1 MDINMEKI
9 LLVYLLAINIITFA
23 TYGIDKMKAKRNKWR
38 ISEATLLLLA
48 LCGGSL
54 GAWAGIKV
62 WHHKTKH
69 LKFKYGVPAIILL
82 QIAATMYFAFYC
94 K

>member
-23 TYGIDKMKAKRNKWR
+23 TYSIDKMKAKRNKWR

-54 GAWAGIKV
+54 GAWAGMKV

-82 QIAATMYFAFYC
+82 QIAAAMYFAFYC

>member
-54 GAWAGIKV
+54 GAWAGMKV

-82 QIAATMYFAFYC
+82 QIAAAMYFAFYC